1 MPKSIAKLTT
11 VLAVITM
18 LVAGCG
24 GSGGAA
30 TASPSAAPAVTPVTL
45 NVGVVGV
52 IDVAPLFL
60 GIKKGF
66 FAKQK
71 VTITPRVLNTGATV
85 VAGVLGGD
93 LQLGFSNITSIVI
106 AASNRFPLRI
116 VAPGNQA
123 AGGDYSAVYVRNDSS
138 ITSAK
143 DLAGK
148 KVAVNG
154 LKNIGSLCVNA
165 ALQASKVDI
174 NTITYVEVPFPQ
186 MGAALAQGTVDAVWT
201 VEPWSTVVKTGGA
214 NRVVLRPF
222 TLIAKYFPIAAYF
235 TSTQY
240 QQPNP
245 GVVSRFKTAVSD
257 SLKYA
262 QGHPAEARDILSTYI
277 KLAPGLS
284 AQVLLPYWKTDL
296 EANLIQKTADLALQ
310 YGYTTRK
317 PDMKQLL
324 GT

>member
-1 MPKSIAKLTT
+1 MGGEMPKSIAKLTT

-123 AGGDYSAVYVRNDSS
+123 
-138 ITSAK
+138 
-143 DLAGK
+143 
-148 KVAVNG
+148 
-154 LKNIGSLCVNA
+154 
-165 ALQASKVDI
+165 
-174 NTITYVEVPFPQ
+174 
-186 MGAALAQGTVDAVWT
+186 
-201 VEPWSTVVKTGGA
+201 
-214 NRVVLRPF
+214 
-222 TLIAKYFPIAAYF
+222 
-235 TSTQY
+235 
-240 QQPNP
+240 
-245 GVVSRFKTAVSD
+245 
-257 SLKYA
+257 
-262 QGHPAEARDILSTYI
+262 
-277 KLAPGLS
+277 
-284 AQVLLPYWKTDL
+284 
-296 EANLIQKTADLALQ
+296 
-310 YGYTTRK
+310 
-317 PDMKQLL
+317 
-324 GT
+324 